1 MTLIY
6 AGAYKVDGNPYS
18 QLPGDVRD
26 EFQLSINSTREQ
38 FAQKSSDYTVWAE
51 KIQGAGHTEAAA
63 FIGADAI
70 KSGLADQLVNY
81 ADAIAVMADAL
92 KPKMERFMSGT
103 ETTAETT
110 TQNKPRPRLLSRRL
124 SLTRSR
130 FARTPHQGELARV
143 MAIINCPEVAGRE
156 AQAKRSASLG

>member
-6 AGAYKVDGNPYS
+6 AGAHKVDGNPYS

-38 FAQKSSDYTVWAE
+38 FAQKVSDYTGLKKSRVLA
-51 KIQGAGHTEAAA
+51 TEAAV

-103 ETTAETT
+103 ETTAEHHDH
-110 TQNKPRPRLLSRRL
+110 
-124 SLTRSR
+124 
-130 FARTPHQGELARV
+130 RTNRDHDYCR
-143 MAIINCPEVAGRE
+143 AG
-156 AQAKRSASLG
+156 

>member
-1 MTLIY
+1 MMAHRCVEKALEIAGVDVTLIY
-6 AGAYKVDGNPYS
+6 AGAHKVDGNPYS
-18 QLPGDVRD
+18 QLPGAVRD

-38 FAQKSSDYTVWAE
+38 FAQKVSDYTGLKKSRVLA
-51 KIQGAGHTEAAA
+51 TEAAV

-110 TQNKPRPRLLSRRL
+110 TTEQ
-124 SLTRSR
+124 T
-130 FARTPHQGELARV
+130 A
-143 MAIINCPEVAGRE
+143 
-156 AQAKRSASLG
+156 